1 MPVLPTREAMSFL
14 DELKEQRWDDHR
26 LYHHSRINQ
35 SLHLLSALSFLTAY
49 VLLAVQPGIAAL
61 VGWLVA
67 MWSRQIGHFFFEP
80 KDFDEVNQLSHER
93 KEEIKVGYNLRRK
106 VVLLSIWA
114 LSPLAAVARS
124 GARRAARSAHADW
137 IGFVDN
143 VALMWL
149 VLGAAGLLFRTV
161 QLFFI
166 RSVQTGLVWCTKI
179 LTDPFHDVQL
189 YHKSPLYLL
198 RGELIDPMHHV
209 HVDGAAAEQLADDER
224 RARRKSAQAGRLTA
238 AALRRPNSAASTS
251 RRIARRIDLLSAP
264 APSTTSRRLASP
276 RRPRRSARR
285 RRGSPRPCSCG

>member
-1 MPVLPTREAMSFL
+1 MNGAASATLSFR

-49 VLLAVQPGIAAL
+49 VLLLVQPGIAAL
-61 VGWLVA
+61 VGWFVA

-80 KDFDEVNQLSHER
+80 KDYDEVTQLTHER

-106 VVLLSIWA
+106 IVLLTIWA
-114 LSPLAAVARS
+114 LSPSLLLLDPTL
-124 GARRAARSAHADW
+124 GGLLEAHADW
-137 IGFVDN
+137 VGFVDN

-149 VLGAAGLLFRTV
+149 VLGAVGLLFRTV

-189 YHKSPLYLL
+189 YHRSPLHLL
-198 RGELIDPMHHV
+198 RGELIDPMKHV
-209 HVDGAAAEQLADDER
+209 HADALAAEQLADDGDEADDR
-224 RARRKSAQAGRLTA
+224 ELKQAG
-238 AALRRPNSAASTS
+238 
-251 RRIARRIDLLSAP
+251 
-264 APSTTSRRLASP
+264 
-276 RRPRRSARR
+276 
-285 RRGSPRPCSCG
+285 